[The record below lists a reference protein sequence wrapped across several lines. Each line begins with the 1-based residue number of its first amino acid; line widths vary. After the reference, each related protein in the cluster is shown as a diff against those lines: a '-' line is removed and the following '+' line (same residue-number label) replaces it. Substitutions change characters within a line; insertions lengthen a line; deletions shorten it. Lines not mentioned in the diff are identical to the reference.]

1 MYQQSRQRIKYI
13 MIGIMSDQEILEEL
27 GRRLRAYRL
36 LRNLGAAEVA
46 ERAGL
51 NRNTVVNAEAG
62 ANPQLGTVV
71 KMLRVLERLDALDAF
86 LTPPGISPMQM
97 IKTAGRQRMRARRRP
112 RG

>member
-1 MYQQSRQRIKYI
+1 
-13 MIGIMSDQEILEEL
+13 MIGVMSDQEVLEEL

-36 LRNLGAAEVA
+36 QRNLGAAEVA

-62 ANPQLGTVV
+62 ANPRLGTVV
-71 KMLRVLERLDALDAF
+71 KILRVIERLDALDAF
-86 LTPPGISPMQM
+86 LAPPSISPMQLM
-97 IKTAGRQRMRARRRP
+97 KTAGKLRLRARRRP